1 MQECDYFTCEGPP
14 NCHKCVACK
23 HDFLSADFF
32 RSKNTTKRKSE
43 ISRVAR
49 GGAGVPRGLNRSW
62 LPVVTWDADGSN
74 VRPGPAAKKYEKDRK
89 QCRAHLLF
97 NAFWSIP
104 HFCVHQMLMRDP
116 MHQID
121 LRVILHLL
129 RAILRKYKEVVE
141 DILKKPGL
149 AASKLSA
156 RVRLMLKRTDGQ
168 DGQR

>member
-1 MQECDYFTCEGPP
+1 
-14 NCHKCVACK
+14 
-23 HDFLSADFF
+23 
-32 RSKNTTKRKSE
+32 
-43 ISRVAR
+43 
-49 GGAGVPRGLNRSW
+49 
-62 LPVVTWDADGSN
+62 
-74 VRPGPAAKKYEKDRK
+74 
-89 QCRAHLLF
+89 
-97 NAFWSIP
+97 
-104 HFCVHQMLMRDP
+104 MLMRDP

-121 LRVILHLL
+121 LGVILHLL